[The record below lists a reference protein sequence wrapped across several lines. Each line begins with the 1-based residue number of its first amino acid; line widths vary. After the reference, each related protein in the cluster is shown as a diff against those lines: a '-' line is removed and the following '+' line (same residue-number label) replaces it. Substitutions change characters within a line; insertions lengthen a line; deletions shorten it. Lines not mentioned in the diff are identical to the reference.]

1 MLSIKVCKFIWVDF
15 VWHTIVQQILYNF
28 FYINSTT
35 NIDNKYCTIFK
46 IYLLHCFDV
55 CIWIAI
61 WFESIYKYGFELYS
75 IGLLYPFGRID
86 YFWFVQCND
95 VHWLL
100 VTASCYNNVKHVFFI
115 WSCWGVRVKITL
127 HRPSFCS
134 IFAGQFKEK
143 LLKRNA
149 QRPA

>member
-1 MLSIKVCKFIWVDF
+1 M
-15 VWHTIVQQILYNF
+15 
-28 FYINSTT
+28 
-35 NIDNKYCTIFK
+35 
-46 IYLLHCFDV
+46 LHCFDV
-55 CIWIAI
+55 CIWITI

-115 WSCWGVRVKITL
+115 WSCWGAEALVKITH
-127 HRPSFCS
+127 HRPSFFS
-134 IFAGQFKEK
+134 IFDNSRKNNWSKMHWGQHKPLAPPMLQAHTRGLGRAPLSKTVEDWK
-143 LLKRNA
+143 SGIHCDD
-149 QRPA
+149 